1 MPKVHAN
8 GIEIYYEIQGTGRPL
23 VLIAGISYTHWMW
36 HRMAP
41 ELAKQVQ
48 VILFDNRGV
57 GESQTPP
64 GPYSAQVMAA
74 DTAGLLEALDIQKAA
89 IMGHSM
95 GGFIAQALVL
105 AHPERVDKLILS
117 ATNFGGPNHIPI
129 TPEAMAVLSD
139 VSGDPIERF
148 KRGLNVS
155 TAPGFAEVHPEII
168 EAWLAYRSDN
178 PINPAAYQAQLGVGL
193 GLLSEEASFEK
204 KLTNVQAPTLILF
217 AEHDKVVPVGNAK
230 LLHQQIPNSQIKI
243 LPEAGHFFPI
253 EKPRAA
259 AQAIVEFLG

>member
-1 MPKVHAN
+1 MPKMHAN
-8 GIEIYYEIQGTGRPL
+8 GIEIYYEIQGTGLPL

-41 ELAKQVQ
+41 ELAKQYQ

-57 GESQTPP
+57 GESEAPP
-64 GPYSAQVMAA
+64 GPYSAQMMAE

-105 AHPERVDKLILS
+105 EHPERVDKLILA

-139 VSGDPIERF
+139 VSGDPLERF

-155 TAPGFAEVHPEII
+155 TAPGFAESHPEII
-168 EAWLAYRSDN
+168 ETWLAYRSKN
-178 PINPAAYQAQLGVGL
+178 PINPAAYQAQLGVGM
-193 GLLSEEASFEK
+193 GLLSEAASFEK
-204 KLTNVQAPTLILF
+204 KLTSVQAPTLILF
-217 AEHDKVVPVGNAK
+217 GEHDKVVPVGNAK

-259 AQAIVEFLG
+259 AQAIFEFLG